1 LITGLISSCYK
12 KDIQVG
18 SELANSHTRLITVDT
33 VTAVLSTYVL
43 DSFPTSG
50 NSFILVGNYK
60 DPYLGNT
67 TASTF
72 FQPGLP
78 TLSGDAQT
86 VLPLKNSQFDSL
98 ELYMHPSGYY
108 YGDSTKPLSLSVY
121 QLTDQPDYTNVGTN
135 KLYNTSNIGVFPT
148 PLATFSQKIRPS
160 LKDSVKIRL
169 PDTLGK
175 AFFSKI
181 QNKANEFLT
190 EAAFLDYFRGL
201 CVRPSNNDTGA
212 VWGFNIADS
221 SVRMRMHFHLNLPTH
236 SDQVI
241 DFILT
246 RTGYQFN
253 RIITDRSN
261 TPIAHVPGQNEYFAS
276 NKYPYAFTQAGTGV
290 MLKIKWPALRDLLK
304 INEVVRLMSA
314 NLILRPVRGT
324 YDDAIYQ
331 LPTKLFMTQTDAS
344 NLIGA
349 SLIDSTGATIQY
361 RNPVIDRLYGID
373 TYYNFNVT
381 SYINALINTPGSG
394 EGGIFIMNANPGG
407 ANQITRGVF
416 GSAQQPTTFQTKLV
430 VNLLTID

>member
-1 LITGLISSCYK
+1 LITGLFSSCYK
-12 KDIQVG
+12 KEIQVG
-18 SELANSHTRLITVDT
+18 SELADSHTRLITVDT

-50 NSFILVGNYK
+50 TSFILLGNYK
-60 DPYLGNT
+60 DPYLGYT

-86 VLPLKNSQFDSL
+86 VLPLKNSVFDSL

-108 YGDSTKPLSLSVY
+108 YGDTTKPLSLSVY
-121 QLTDQPDYTNVGTN
+121 QLTDQPDYTNQGTA
-135 KLYNTSNIGVFPT
+135 KIYNTSNIGVFPT

-169 PDTLGK
+169 PDSLGRV
-175 AFFSKI
+175 FFSKI

-190 EAAFLDYFRGL
+190 QTAFLDYFRGL
-201 CVRPSNNDTGA
+201 SVRPSNNDSGA
-212 VWGFNIADS
+212 VYGFNLADS
-221 SVRMRMHFHLNLPTH
+221 SVRVRMHFHLNLPYH

-261 TPIAHVPGQNEYFAS
+261 TPLARVPGQNEYFAS
-276 NKYPYAFTQAGTGV
+276 ARYPYSFSQAGTGV
-290 MLKIKWPALRDLLK
+290 LLKIKWPALRDLLK
-304 INEVVRLMSA
+304 INDVVRLMSA

-324 YDDAIYQ
+324 YDDYTFR
-331 LPTKLFMTQTDAS
+331 LPSKLFMTQTDAS

-349 SLIDSTGATIQY
+349 QLIDTTGAGIQY
-361 RNPVIDRLYGID
+361 RDPVIDRLYGID

-381 SYINALINTPGSG
+381 SYVNSVINTPGSG
-394 EGGIFIMNANPGG
+394 ESGIFIMNANPAS

-416 GSAQQPTTFQTKLV
+416 GSAQQPFTFQTKLV